1 MDRRKK
7 PKVMPMINNIYT
19 MPQIDMLGGDCD
31 SLLFTIKRPD
41 GRPLDIST
49 MTLKF
54 SVINYSNQFGTPV
67 LEFEKTGT
75 PVFNDELK
83 LKSDFKVDL
92 KITDTI
98 HLYGKYIYQ
107 ISITDFQG
115 DVKSLQGII
124 IITKNIATTI

>member
-1 MDRRKK
+1 
-7 PKVMPMINNIYT
+7 MINNIYT